1 MIHFHDH
8 QNSPIGRKC
17 PVSQE
22 LCMCLFPAQGD
33 FYKCSGGGTSR
44 AMTSGLKLSEVRN
57 RPAASMLTD
66 KQLRRK
72 ASLLKL
78 FLTLIKMYFLND
90 TNMGIYNIHT
100 TGPGS
105 PLGPYKKNMRSH
117 LENND

>member
-1 MIHFHDH
+1 
-8 QNSPIGRKC
+8 
-17 PVSQE
+17 
-22 LCMCLFPAQGD
+22 MCLFPAQGD

>member
-1 MIHFHDH
+1 MY
-8 QNSPIGRKC
+8 
-17 PVSQE
+17 
-22 LCMCLFPAQGD
+22 LFPAQGD
-33 FYKCSGGGTSR
+33 FYKCTDGGMSR
-44 AMTSGLKLSEVRN
+44 AVTSGLRLSEMRSG
-57 RPAASMLTD
+57 PAAFMLTD
-66 KQLRRK
+66 KHLRRQ

-90 TNMGIYNIHT
+90 TKHGNIHT